1 MSIQSTSTATVSASS
16 SAGSSAP
23 AVSSSSSTTSASSS
37 TSFKDE
43 LESVNSS
50 SSTAQSDT
58 SQKTSASDTS
68 NANNSQ
74 AVQQAEVSKTNET
87 KDAVLLQQIVDAKEQ
102 ATAQNQKGNQVLSFY
117 ASEISKDV
125 NPYDVLNTE
134 LKTINNLKNNLSTN
148 EHGTLATN
156 SNLGLATG
164 LLGSISVI
172 DEASDSGKDSKKIGL
187 DEQDASFY
195 LGMIDNQQMKLQIDA
210 AASSSVAE
218 TASKNNNNY
227 TLVQSTAT
235 GATVKVSSVLMDALA
250 DSMKNNKTVRVDF
263 GGDVAVVMKVD
274 KQGVLSANFIPS
286 TAAVENYLKHNI
298 ASLKQNFDSQN
309 LPYNDLSYSEQ
320 QKKGQNDNQRESKNK
335 ENENE

>member
-16 SAGSSAP
+16 SATNSAP
-23 AVSSSSSTTSASSS
+23 APSSSATTSASSS

-68 NANNSQ
+68 SASDSQ
-74 AVQQAEVSKTNET
+74 AVQQAEISKTNET
-87 KDAVLLQQIVDAKEQ
+87 KDAVLLQQQVDAKQQ
-102 ATAQNQKGNQVLSFY
+102 ASIQNQKGNQVLSFY

-134 LKTINNLKNNLSTN
+134 LKTINNLKNNLATDQN
-148 EHGTLATN
+148 GTFVAN

-172 DEASDSGKDSKKIGL
+172 DETTDTKKDSKSIGS
-187 DEQDASFY
+187 DEQDAAFY
-195 LGMIDNQQMKLQIDA
+195 LGMINNQQMKLQIDA

-218 TASKNNNNY
+218 AASKNNNNY
-227 TLVQSTAT
+227 TLVQSAST
-235 GATVKVSSVLMDALA
+235 GESVKVSSVLMDALA

-286 TAAVENYLKHNI
+286 TAAVENYLKNNI

-335 ENENE
+335 EKENE